1 MLILLLLLLLL
12 LLLIQ
17 GQHCWR
23 SRSPSATEPTRCT
36 IGPATAR
43 RWATALGAACYA
55 TTSPS
60 LFGRC
65 KKFPVAKLLSS
76 IACSD
81 VRFLTPFLYTMQ
93 QPLGA
98 QSRGWNLTSYWEP
111 ETCCLNVWW
120 CIVSCYELSDA
131 ELVNC
136 DWYFSPECWVMF
148 RDLKSNG
155 LSGQIPDEIGDCS
168 LLETL
173 WVGSSFGYAIFF
185 FFFLKSFSS
194 NFP

>member
-1 MLILLLLLLLL
+1 MLILLLLLLL

-36 IGPATAR
+36 IGPATAH

-55 TTSPS
+55 TTSPL
-60 LFGRC
+60 LFGLC
-65 KKFPVAKLLSS
+65 KKFLVAKLLLYCLFRCTVADAVLVYDAATSRGS
-76 IACSD
+76 ISR
-81 VRFLTPFLYTMQ
+81 VKSH
-93 QPLGA
+93 QPLGT
-98 QSRGWNLTSYWEP
+98 WN
-111 ETCCLNVWW
+111 
-120 CIVSCYELSDA
+120 VSSQCMMVHCTYPAMMVHYTL
-131 ELVNC
+131 NC

-173 WVGSSFGYAIFF
+173 
-185 FFFLKSFSS
+185 
-194 NFP
+194 

>member
-120 CIVSCYELSDA
+120 CIVHILLWWCIIRWTVIDIFPLNVGLCLEIWSRMDFPGRSLMRLAIVRCLKLCEWVPVLDMP
-131 ELVNC
+131 
-136 DWYFSPECWVMF
+136 FS
-148 RDLKSNG
+148 
-155 LSGQIPDEIGDCS
+155 
-168 LLETL
+168 
-173 WVGSSFGYAIFF
+173 FF
-185 FFFLKSFSS
+185 F
-194 NFP
+194 